1 MATFRKLKSG
11 KWNVQIRKKNNQFI
25 SKTFIEKSLARK
37 WAREIENQIDKNIYE
52 DYTQAETTTLRDII
66 KKYRDE
72 IVVNH
77 KASRSTTYRCNFL
90 IRNKI
95 AHLTLMQLK
104 SQHIY
109 KFKEELQQKDKAPKT
124 INIYVNLLSAI
135 WLTAKKRWSIS
146 LPAQS
151 PFELVVR
158 EYVNNLR
165 DRILTADEYQR
176 LLHHA
181 SESQC
186 PPMRDI
192 IMFAFETAARWGEI
206 TSLQRKNVDF
216 TRNLATFVDTKNG
229 DDRTVPLSD
238 KAVEILKRHPFGSRF
253 FQITYDSF
261 RAHFERVRDAAELGD
276 FRFHDLRACAATRLL
291 LSGLSIAEVASITG
305 HKDWSSLKR
314 YARIKPTDLLEK
326 VNNVVAIK

>member
-186 PPMRDI
+186 PPM
-192 IMFAFETAARWGEI
+192 
-206 TSLQRKNVDF
+206 

-276 FRFHDLRACAATRLL
+276 FRFHDLRACAAPRLL